1 MSYTWGYVK
10 DNALAKLDLDET
22 EANNQN
28 FLSRF
33 PYYANE
39 AMTQICSSVKP
50 KYTYVEFNI
59 TKDLVGVEQKM
70 PDDFISFGDDINYEL
85 LNDERMTMKKE
96 IHDSDFTYQGYNK
109 VVFFREGRF
118 FISYNARW
126 FMFAKNINNSVV
138 LDAPD
143 DVIECLAA
151 YIASQCYKIDDEYR
165 ASIFRNEYEVLLA
178 RIDNTNYKNTKTFII
193 EGDW

>member
-10 DNALAKLDLDET
+10 DNALAKLDLDEI

-85 LNDERMTMKKE
+85 LNNERMTMKKE

>member
-59 TKDLVGVEQKM
+59 TSDLVGVEQKM